1 MVASNDNY
9 FGHEPVQ
16 TRVHYEE
23 QGDKLI
29 IERIQDVEPILTDN
43 KKALNNAATNW
54 KGEFHHVAS
63 IPLVIIEKYKN
74 EHGIDLMKDKA
85 AMKKFLND
93 PDHKYFRTKPGS
105 I

>member
-1 MVASNDNY
+1 MTMTRNPLLID
-9 FGHEPVQ
+9 EPVQ

-23 QGDKLI
+23 DGDRLI
-29 IERIQDVEPILTDN
+29 IQRIQDVEPILEANKAKANDARTD
-43 KKALNNAATNW
+43 W

-74 EHGIDLMKDKA
+74 EKGIDLMKDKA
-85 AMKKFLND
+85 AMKRFLND
-93 PDHKYFRTKPGS
+93 PDNKFLRVKPGK